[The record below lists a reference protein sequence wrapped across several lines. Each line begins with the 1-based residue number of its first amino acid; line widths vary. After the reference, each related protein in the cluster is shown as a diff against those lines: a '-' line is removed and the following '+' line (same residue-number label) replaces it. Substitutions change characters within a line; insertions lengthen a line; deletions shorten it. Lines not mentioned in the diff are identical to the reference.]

1 MTFTHPNIPLGAKET
16 MGVSSETEP
25 PSRTGK
31 SKHLHGFSLLET
43 AVILATL
50 LLKHASAPNRAAS
63 ACFGVSP
70 RYKCKHM
77 LFIVQ
82 LFHPGFSSSGQFG
95 DFLLLLQK
103 KRLVNRQGDL
113 HQYTQQHS

>member
-1 MTFTHPNIPLGAKET
+1 MTFTHPNIPVGAKET

-25 PSRTGK
+25 PSRTGQ
-31 SKHLHGFSLLET
+31 SKYLHGFSLLET

-50 LLKHASAPNRAAS
+50 LLKRASAPNRAAS

-77 LFIVQ
+77 LFYCTVI
-82 LFHPGFSSSGQFG
+82 SSC
-95 DFLLLLQK
+95 
-103 KRLVNRQGDL
+103 V
-113 HQYTQQHS
+113 